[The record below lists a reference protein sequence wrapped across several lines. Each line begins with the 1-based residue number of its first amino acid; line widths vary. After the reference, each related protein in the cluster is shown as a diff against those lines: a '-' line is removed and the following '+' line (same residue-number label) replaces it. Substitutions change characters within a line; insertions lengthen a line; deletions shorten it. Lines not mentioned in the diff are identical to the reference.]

1 MSGIRNLGYMLRD
14 IKKRR
19 IAAAVTV
26 LVSLLAV
33 FVVYSVL
40 NRPGVAMTTADCISY
55 DAEGYPVVTIPEDAE
70 VVYTNQSNST
80 YNCKY
85 TLYDAGDG
93 YIMYLEPIDPTKTYR
108 VNGLPYRNGDRPK
121 IKAIKAAPGLT
132 QIDNSFSGSGTEG
145 FSNLVTVDFSE
156 CPELSSMTTN
166 VFLDCTKLESIN
178 FAQDCAITKLGSR
191 YFYNCKSLKSFPF
204 ERLTKLKT
212 ISSSNSQYA
221 VFFGCSSL
229 ESADFSNCPNLT
241 TIEFAF
247 NNCTSLKE
255 VKFAENNV
263 VSKLGDYAF
272 GSCRQLADF
281 PFDSLTELETV
292 GRRAFLYCDQF
303 EEIDLS
309 NNPKLT
315 TIDGAFYGCANLKK
329 FDISGCP
336 LITSIGDNT
345 FYICRKLE
353 SVVLPTSIKS
363 IGSQAFYECI
373 SLKEVNFENCPELS
387 SIGSSAF
394 TRCISLETIDLSNCI
409 DLESIPYYCFNC
421 CFALSKVK
429 LPANSSITSIGSN
442 AFAGTNLTEFPFE
455 CLTNLERIENSGSN
469 YNSQQSVTINGTK
482 YYYYYGAF
490 GGTKLAN
497 VDLSKTK
504 INYIGDCAFNYC
516 SALENVVLP
525 ENNEVTY
532 IGQFAFFRCG
542 ALEDF
547 PFESLTKLQ
556 KIGQNAFY
564 ECQLLTEVDLSN
576 SPELE
581 NLGGFYNCSSLK
593 SVKVPES
600 NVISS
605 IDEGAFRKCSEIE
618 DFPFEYLT
626 KVKTV
631 GSYAF
636 HDLRKITKA
645 DMSGWTELKEIPNSM
660 FRNCIN
666 LKSVE
671 ICENSKITS
680 MGNFA
685 FHACN
690 ALEYF
695 PFTNMPELK
704 TLDYEV
710 FPCSGLK
717 EVDLSNCPKLTSI
730 GSMCFT
736 NCKDLESIDFA
747 DDAGITKI
755 GSGVFSGCSS
765 LSYIPF
771 EKLTNLVSM
780 TANSSSMNRSED
792 SGCKG
797 SHCYYGFT
805 GCRSLKDSK
814 ADLTKTK
821 LTTLS
826 DYLYLGYFKE
836 VDCTGLETLTSVN
849 ESFGG
854 SNVTEISFKNCSNLT
869 SIKSLSGKSTIKSV
883 DFSGCSSLT
892 SLPNNMFSGCAN
904 LKTVKMDGCDSL
916 ATIGSKAFYNCSD
929 ITEITLPAGLTTI
942 GNNAFEG
949 CIRLQTINYEAE
961 NMTSVGTD
969 AFKNLG
975 ATKDLTVNIG
985 ANVDTVCEGVFAE
998 GMKIKTVNFKGP
1010 NESLV
1015 IGKDAF
1021 KSCGKPLA
1029 AMSDGV
1035 TEYYVD
1041 ENGVVYS
1048 KDKTTLYYVPA
1059 GIETFTV
1066 PAHVTT
1072 VKSNCIAKATD
1083 LKTLAFEDISKLT
1096 KVESRAFANRPTLTR
1111 VTAGAEA
1118 PATTVEAAEAL
1129 FAADTAVGKEPYY
1142 NTGLIDAD
1150 FTGELT
1156 SEMVKD
1162 TTYNGEAVEFDLSL
1176 HVNNDENL
1184 GTLDKSC
1191 MGDKATRVPSIDEEN
1206 INKDVY
1212 YYLTQEDA
1220 NLTVSLSAQSAN
1232 VDKCARVFF
1241 KCSNDAVLL
1250 HNFDVDKT
1258 VKISTAGGE
1267 GDSTITYDVTLRRV
1281 EGTDTYYLEFPALY
1295 GGTLSMDLS
1304 LYVPNLTEQNTTVK
1318 TWVQLCDEMDSPL
1331 NLTPE
1336 KYQELHWY
1344 TAIHKTTLKHTTSN
1358 TIFNFKQTE
1367 DADGNKKVV
1376 IGNDITF
1383 NTSDTI
1389 TTSNVDGFGIDP
1401 VRTIGYSQ
1409 YLTLPEGIEWDD
1421 WVKEAIKAGKW
1432 YVSGTNPRRVMLETE
1447 KGDIELMEF
1456 TSAWSAVDI
1465 DLKWDDEKGVV
1476 LSWNRLNPNLGASS
1490 GGSQSQEIGGIN
1502 TSFTFNADE
1511 IFKTTEAYDFSS
1523 QSKITS
1529 NISNSI
1535 EHVLA
1540 EKGDTSNHTEEL
1552 FEQNANASATLG
1564 VAKPDLAVR
1573 KFRDP
1578 LNSANKYGGEECD
1591 WIIEVTNNGIVDGNY
1606 SYVYDQLPY
1615 NLTMRAEHIEKM
1627 FAEYGNVLQ
1636 LTINN
1641 VYCNTATK
1649 EQTVIDSD
1657 GNKKVIDRNDVGT
1670 NSDLTALT
1678 NFYMRNNFGTRT
1690 ANVNCDIAFRTEDG
1704 GKTLIAYMRDTSSK
1718 DSYATVSCTI
1728 GKGCDYASV
1737 QDFFDAIGFVDYSAN
1752 TGNYYDYQTRYRC
1765 DWLEEP
1771 SGDNQIGAGE
1781 TRTYHI
1787 YSEYKHIFENEYVNK
1802 LESWSATSQ
1811 PNTAYVYYHNDFSD
1825 GSLTFKSHNYGYI
1838 SYTTDFAVYK
1848 TYSSNGK
1855 ASPKEF
1861 VVGDV
1866 VDYRAEVRKQGTDV
1880 YDTLPVYDTLSG
1892 SQAILVPV
1900 EGNDDAVYIKSGD
1913 EEVKLPEAGL
1923 KIHTD
1928 ADGTK
1933 YYILA
1938 KEGTYKGVMF
1948 GEIDGKLLR
1957 TDKITVKKNNYT
1969 LDTVV
1974 YWYLSDLVGKENGY
1988 VSYFIDYKTIL
1999 REDLGKYQA
2008 VEGDL
2013 EFGRNDVYLNRVGN
2027 HQLYDYVGGNNQE
2040 ITVGQVFEF
2049 DKNVVIAN
2057 AALENEELSKSQ
2069 DIIRG
2074 QSVTYKLELHNTSK
2088 EYSMNITG
2096 AYDMLPQTYG
2106 QFAWSKDNVSMKAI
2120 SSLPEGNTTA
2130 DVWRISDKNKD
2141 GEETGRYYIYWND
2154 SETDETAA
2162 KISLKPNESL
2172 YIYVTLTFPSDAAV
2186 WSGYEN
2192 DTFDDGNKLI
2202 NSFYVGERKASVE
2215 HQIKASG
2222 EGMLQKGVYG
2232 IYRYNQGGSTYN
2244 LVNTGDRN
2252 IYKNQALDYDV
2263 AAYYVTIYNSG
2274 NARLYLTDITDV
2286 LPKGFEYTSM
2296 FAVSD
2301 YGTGLSYN
2309 TSSEY
2314 YYSNQYKR
2322 ANNIYSTY
2330 SRYLRTFPYAEGD
2343 KLDKNNLLAYVE
2355 DGDRDIQYMQAYIKE
2370 ETVSTKN
2377 ADGEVQQKLK
2387 FSVLQKHPNA
2397 TPSNTPGSYT
2407 TGNIKYDEERGLCY
2421 LEKGQALVFGYN
2433 AKILRADQTDDL
2445 ANNRIAMQYYDYN
2458 DAGGFRL
2465 SQNVDV
2471 DANYADYLDS
2481 VNDGS
2486 SYLTNDFE
2494 ASTGGFDGP
2503 YGGDWLTSD
2512 VALNRGQIIP
2522 GVEKTLSAVV
2532 DDKGESRPVSNGAL
2546 ISPSDIAVWTVTMTN
2561 DGTNSIDEYTVS
2573 DEMQA
2578 PYYFTGDI
2586 SYYLEN
2592 GRKTKFSPTYNPVNS
2607 NNRPTWKDTNPD
2619 ALMMDVKF
2627 VDADGNEIEDS
2638 IENLGK
2644 ENVWVKFKTGE
2655 QTKQNVY
2662 ELTEHTVAL
2671 GEECTFTSVWAG
2683 SHNTSWNVAKQQ
2695 FTVLFDVN
2703 EKGNCT
2709 LDITVRDHLP
2719 SLCIPVS
2726 GKAVLTV
2733 RTKKPAS
2740 LLAYD
2745 SYVNT
2750 ANLAP
2755 VQHYEADAVSKGAV
2769 IRDENDN
2776 PVSVE
2781 STSMLTLSGAYATI
2795 SWKDITDN
2803 SDPTNTASSLDTS
2816 DNYIV
2821 LKWDET
2827 KEPPYSDFTYSLNV
2841 QNRCNKPL
2849 YKMVVIDN
2857 LPDKGDFAAYSS
2869 GTIARNSQFEVSLT
2883 GTDVFTVSDDKN
2895 QLERVDRPSETGEL
2909 AYTVEFSCGVE
2920 FTDDDWS
2927 GNETAQ
2933 WMSFDETNEKLAAG
2947 ELSMTDIRSY
2957 RIIVSGDADHGIT
2970 EGGTLRI
2977 TANARISGES
2987 VKPNEIAWNN
2997 FGYKYY
3003 VNVSGNN
3010 NFALSA
3016 SSLNVGVKT
3025 ATIPKIKKELRSPT
3039 GAEVSAERLGLGAEF
3054 IVYENKDAAQI
3065 QYNDDQ
3071 DLLKKLDEGGYKFTS
3086 VKLTPD
3092 QLFDSDGDG
3101 SVISLTDCKIFKAV
3115 KDDNDVYSCVESE
3128 GEDSTWK
3135 WTEDSKYTFVE
3146 VNIPKEMVFA
3156 TMNSSQKNGC
3166 TITYKPTGSYT
3177 VYCINNYN
3185 DYAITLRKTDSETRS
3200 ALSGAAFARYG
3211 VLNNVPENEAD
3222 ERMEQLWSVNVDKYI
3237 EASQM
3242 LNEEGGKRLTLSAPN
3257 VERLNAAKDISFA
3270 DFMDV
3275 SGVSAEITDMNDA
3288 GNGFCQFYTSDN
3300 GDGTLN
3306 IYYFIDYNVTD
3317 ERGYASWIGISDD
3330 SLAFREI
3337 AAPQGYRLSYAMIA
3351 ANRTAGCGE
3360 TQYIDIADLRVAELP
3375 MTGGSG
3381 TLMIVCAGIF
3391 LMLSA
3396 NVSIIIRA
3404 VRRRKAFSDPC
3415 GR

>member
-70 VVYTNQSNST
+70 VVAAGEHPKSS
-80 YNCKY
+80 YNCKF
-85 TLYDAGDG
+85 TLYDVGDG
-93 YIMYLEPIDPTKTYR
+93 TILYLEPIDPSKTYTTYDIYNQMDKDDKAN
-108 VNGLPYRNGDRPK
+108 VT
-121 IKAIKAAPGLT
+121 AIKAAPGLGT
-132 QIDNSFSGSGTEG
+132 LSGGFSGSS
-145 FSNLVTVDFSE
+145 FPNLEIVDLSE
-156 CPELSSMTTN
+156 CPELSALAGQTFINSP
-166 VFLDCTKLESIN
+166 KLKYVT
-178 FAQDCAITKLGSR
+178 FAQDCKLE
-191 YFYNCKSLKSFPF
+191 YLKEDQFYGCKSLELINFSSLTNLKQIGRGSYMPTF
-204 ERLTKLKT
+204 ENCALKKVDLSACTKLKT
-212 ISSSNSQYA
+212 LNYA
-221 VFFGCSSL
+221 FT
-229 ESADFSNCPNLT
+229 NCKQLTEVILPDNCQLT
-241 TIEFAF
+241 TFENPFYKSTNIESVDMSGLDNFTKIPDYMF
-247 NNCTSLKE
+247 SG
-255 VKFAENNV
+255 F
-263 VSKLGDYAF
+263 SKLETVLFPDLSQVTEIGKLAFSGCTVLKVPFDELTNVETVGNQAF
-272 GSCRQLADF
+272 GSCKAITEADLSSWTKLTAIPSEMF
-281 PFDSLTELETV
+281 TSCNNLETIVLPENNVITSIGSAAFNGCTVLKVPFDELSNVETV
-292 GRRAFLYCDQF
+292 GNQAFGSCKAIT
-303 EEIDLS
+303 EADLS
-309 NNPKLT
+309 SWTKLT
-315 TIDGAFYGCANLKK
+315 AIPSSMFYDCSNLKTVK
-329 FDISGCP
+329 LP
-336 LITSIGDNT
+336 ENNLITSIG
-345 FYICRKLE
+345 Y
-353 SVVLPTSIKS
+353 S
-363 IGSQAFYECI
+363 AFSGCTV
-373 SLKEVNFENCPELS
+373 LKEFPFDELS
-387 SIGSSAF
+387 NVETVGSEAFRSCSAITEADLSSWTKLTAIPASMF
-394 TRCISLETIDLSNCI
+394 YGCSNLET
-409 DLESIPYYCFNC
+409 
-421 CFALSKVK
+421 VK
-429 LPANSSITSIGSN
+429 LPENNLITSIGSN
-442 AFAGTNLTEFPFE
+442 AFGGCTVLKDFPFDKLSNVETVGNGAFSSCRAITEADLSSWTKLTAIPISMFSSCSNLETVIFPQDNVITSIGDNAFYSCSKLKDFSFENLTE
-455 CLTNLERIENSGSN
+455 LKSIGYS
-469 YNSQQSVTINGTK
+469 
-482 YYYYYGAF
+482 AF
-490 GGTKLAN
+490 R
-497 VDLSKTK
+497 D
-504 INYIGDCAFNYC
+504 
-516 SALENVVLP
+516 
-525 ENNEVTY
+525 
-532 IGQFAFFRCG
+532 
-542 ALEDF
+542 
-547 PFESLTKLQ
+547 
-556 KIGQNAFY
+556 
-564 ECQLLTEVDLSN
+564 
-576 SPELE
+576 
-581 NLGGFYNCSSLK
+581 CSSLK
-593 SVKVPES
+593 
-600 NVISS
+600 NQ
-605 IDEGAFRKCSEIE
+605 
-618 DFPFEYLT
+618 
-626 KVKTV
+626 
-631 GSYAF
+631 
-636 HDLRKITKA
+636 
-645 DMSGWTELKEIPNSM
+645 
-660 FRNCIN
+660 
-666 LKSVE
+666 
-671 ICENSKITS
+671 
-680 MGNFA
+680 
-685 FHACN
+685 
-690 ALEYF
+690 
-695 PFTNMPELK
+695 
-704 TLDYEV
+704 
-710 FPCSGLK
+710 
-717 EVDLSNCPKLTSI
+717 
-730 GSMCFT
+730 
-736 NCKDLESIDFA
+736 
-747 DDAGITKI
+747 
-755 GSGVFSGCSS
+755 
-765 LSYIPF
+765 
-771 EKLTNLVSM
+771 
-780 TANSSSMNRSED
+780 
-792 SGCKG
+792 
-797 SHCYYGFT
+797 
-805 GCRSLKDSK
+805 K
-814 ADLTKTK
+814 ADLTNTK
-821 LTTLS
+821 LESLS
-826 DYLYLGYFKE
+826 TDKNNDSYLGVFKE
-836 VDCTGLETLTSVN
+836 VDCTGLKTLTTTNCNFS
-849 ESFGG
+849 GG
-854 SNVTEISFKNCSNLT
+854 NLTKLSFKDCTNLT
-869 SIKSLSGKSTIKSV
+869 AVKAISSNNKGTLTSV

-892 SLPNNMFSGCAN
+892 ALPDNMFSEFTN
-904 LKTVKMDGCDSL
+904 LKTVKLDGCDSL
-916 ATIGSKAFYNCSD
+916 ATIGSKAFYKCSD
-929 ITEITLPAGLTTI
+929 ITSIDLPAALTTI
-942 GNNAFEG
+942 GKSAFEG
-949 CIRLQTINYEAE
+949 CIGLKTINYNAE
-961 NMTSVGTD
+961 NLTSVGAD

-975 ATKDLTVNIG
+975 STKNLTVNIG
-985 ANVDTVCEGVFAE
+985 ANVDTICEGVFAE

-1156 SEMVKD
+1156 SGMVKD

-1191 MGDKATRVPSIDEEN
+1191 MGDKATRVPSVDEEN

-1250 HNFDVDKT
+1250 HNFEVGKT

-1267 GDSTITYDVTLRRV
+1267 GDSTITYDVTLRQV

-1331 NLTPE
+1331 NLNPE

-1456 TSAWSAVDI
+1456 TSAWNAVDI

-1523 QSKITS
+1523 ESKITS
-1529 NISNSI
+1529 NISNSV

-1540 EKGDTSNHTEEL
+1540 EKGDTSKHTEEL
-1552 FEQNANASATLG
+1552 FEQNSNASATLG
-1564 VAKPDLAVR
+1564 VAKPDLAV
-1573 KFRDP
+1573 KKSRDP
-1578 LNSANKYGGEECD
+1578 LNSTNRYGGEECD
-1591 WIIEVTNNGIVDGNY
+1591 WIIKVINNGIVDGNY

-1678 NFYMRNNFGTRT
+1678 NFYMQNNFGTRT
-1690 ANVNCDIAFRTEDG
+1690 VYVNCDIAFRTEDG

-1718 DSYATVSCTI
+1718 DSYAAVSCTI

-1752 TGNYYDYQTRYRC
+1752 TGNYYNYQTRYRC

-1825 GSLTFKSHNYGYI
+1825 GSLTSKSYNYGYI

-1880 YDTLPVYDTLSG
+1880 YNTLPVYDTLSG

-1923 KIHTD
+1923 KIHTE

>member
-70 VVYTNQSNST
+70 VVATGENTNSS
-80 YNCKY
+80 YNCKF
-85 TLYDAGDG
+85 TLYDVGDG
-93 YIMYLEPIDPTKTYR
+93 TILYLEPIDPSKTYTTYGIYSYIDKDDKSN
-108 VNGLPYRNGDRPK
+108 VT
-121 IKAIKAAPGLT
+121 AIKAAPGLAT
-132 QIDNSFSGSGTEG
+132 LTGGFSGSS
-145 FSNLVTVDFSE
+145 FPNLEIVDLSE
-156 CPELSSMTTN
+156 CPELSALAGQTFISSP
-166 VFLDCTKLESIN
+166 KLKYVT
-178 FAQDCAITKLGSR
+178 FAQDCKLKTLSGDQ
-191 YFYNCKSLKSFPF
+191 FYNCKSLELINFSSLTNLESIGKGSYMATFESCAFKKVDLSGCTKLKTLNYAFYKCKQLTEVIFPDNCQLTTVTRPFDQSTNIESVDMSGWTNLTEIPTSMFAGFSKLETVLFPDLSQVTEIGSVAFSGCTVLDIDLSQFSNVETVGINAFSGCKAITEADLSSWTKLTAIPAYMFSNCSNLQTVIFPENNKITSIGNYAFNVCTNLETFNLPENSAITSIGNNAFYNCSALKSFPF
-204 ERLTKLKT
+204 ENCPQL
-212 ISSSNSQYA
+212 SSLGSQA
-221 VFFGCSSL
+221 FMLCSSL
-229 ESADFSNCPNLT
+229 KTVDLSGCDKLT
-241 TIEFAF
+241 SISGGLFR
-247 NNCTSLKE
+247 CCVDLSE
-255 VKFAENNV
+255 VK
-263 VSKLGDYAF
+263 LP
-272 GSCRQLADF
+272 Q
-281 PFDSLTELETV
+281 DS
-292 GRRAFLYCDQF
+292 A
-303 EEIDLS
+303 
-309 NNPKLT
+309 
-315 TIDGAFYGCANLKK
+315 
-329 FDISGCP
+329 
-336 LITSIGDNT
+336 ITSIG
-345 FYICRKLE
+345 
-353 SVVLPTSIKS
+353 
-363 IGSQAFYECI
+363 A
-373 SLKEVNFENCPELS
+373 
-387 SIGSSAF
+387 SAF
-394 TRCISLETIDLSNCI
+394 SYCKNLS
-409 DLESIPYYCFNC
+409 
-421 CFALSKVK
+421 
-429 LPANSSITSIGSN
+429 
-442 AFAGTNLTEFPFE
+442 EFPFE
-455 CLTNLERIENSGSN
+455 NLPNLESIEGNGG
-469 YNSQQSVTINGTK
+469 YNSYDRYAVNGTSVTS
-482 YYYYYGAF
+482 YRGAF
-490 GGTKLAN
+490 AQTMLKN

-504 INYIGDCAFNYC
+504 INYIGGSAFYDCN
-516 SALENVVLP
+516 SLETFIVP
-525 ENNEVTY
+525 ENSDITY
-532 IGQFAFFRCG
+532 IGTQAFSSCDI
-542 ALEDF
+542 LKDF
-547 PFESLTKLQ
+547 PFEKLSNVENVGTGAFEYCKAVTEADLSSWTKL
-556 KIGQNAFY
+556 KTIADSMFY
-564 ECQLLTEVDLSN
+564 QCSN
-576 SPELE
+576 LE
-581 NLGGFYNCSSLK
+581 T
-593 SVKVPES
+593 VKLPES
-600 NVISS
+600 NAI
-605 IDEGAFRKCSEIE
+605 
-618 DFPFEYLT
+618 
-626 KVKTV
+626 
-631 GSYAF
+631 
-636 HDLRKITKA
+636 
-645 DMSGWTELKEIPNSM
+645 
-660 FRNCIN
+660 
-666 LKSVE
+666 
-671 ICENSKITS
+671 
-680 MGNFA
+680 
-685 FHACN
+685 
-690 ALEYF
+690 
-695 PFTNMPELK
+695 
-704 TLDYEV
+704 
-710 FPCSGLK
+710 
-717 EVDLSNCPKLTSI
+717 TSI
-730 GSMCFT
+730 GSSAFNGCTVLKDFPFDKLSNVETVAGQAFRSCKAITEADLSSWTKLQGISQYMFASCSNLEAVIFPEDNVIT
-736 NCKDLESIDFA
+736 SIEHDAFYDCSKLEDFSFENLTELKSIGYYAFQNC
-747 DDAGITKI
+747 G
-755 GSGVFSGCSS
+755 
-765 LSYIPF
+765 
-771 EKLTNLVSM
+771 
-780 TANSSSMNRSED
+780 
-792 SGCKG
+792 
-797 SHCYYGFT
+797 
-805 GCRSLKDSK
+805 SLKNQK
-814 ADLTKTK
+814 ADLTNTK
-821 LTTLS
+821 LESLNTS
-826 DYLYLGYFKE
+826 SNYDSYLGVFKE
-836 VDCTGLETLTSVN
+836 VDCTGLKTLTTTN
-849 ESFGG
+849 CSFAGG
-854 SNVTEISFKNCSNLT
+854 NLTKLSFKDCTNLT
-869 SIKSLSGKSTIKSV
+869 TVKAIDSKNQGTLTSV

-892 SLPNNMFSGCAN
+892 ALPDNMFSGFKN
-904 LKTVKMDGCDSL
+904 LKTVKLDGCDSL

-961 NMTSVGTD
+961 NMTSVGAD

-1156 SEMVKD
+1156 SGMVKD

-1432 YVSGTNPRRVMLETE
+1432 YVSGTNLRRVMLETE

-1456 TSAWSAVDI
+1456 TSAWNAVDI

-1523 QSKITS
+1523 ESKIVS

-1535 EHVLA
+1535 EHVFA
-1540 EKGDTSNHTEEL
+1540 EKGDTSKHTEEL

-1564 VAKPDLAVR
+1564 VAKPDLAV
-1573 KFRDP
+1573 KKSRDP
-1578 LNSANKYGGEECD
+1578 LNRANKYGGEECD

-1606 SYVYDQLPY
+1606 SYVYDKLPY

-1636 LTINN
+1636 LTIDN

-1718 DSYATVSCTI
+1718 DSYAAVSCTI
-1728 GKGCDYASV
+1728 GEGCDYASV
-1737 QDFFDAIGFVDYSAN
+1737 QAFFDAIGFVDYSSCIFSN
-1752 TGNYYDYQTRYRC
+1752 TYYNNQTRYRC

-1787 YSEYKHIFENEYVNK
+1787 YSEYKHIFENEYTNERK
-1802 LESWSATSQ
+1802 YWGASSQ
-1811 PNTAYVYYHNDFSD
+1811 SNTAYVCYHNDFSD
-1825 GSLTFKSHNYGYI
+1825 GSLTSKSHDYGYI
-1838 SYTTDFAVYK
+1838 SYNYDFAVYK

-1866 VDYRAEVRKQGTDV
+1866 VDYRAEVRKRGTDV

-1900 EGNDDAVYIKSGD
+1900 EGNDDAVYINSGD

-1923 KIHTD
+1923 KIHTE

-3115 KDDNDVYSCVESE
+3115 KDENDVYSCVESE

-3404 VRRRKAFSDPC
+3404 VRRRKSFSDPC